1 MPLRESRLLS
11 SALLS
16 KVECHK
22 CLTDY
27 ELLGKLMLQRVARLL
42 RVQDVYSTSCVR
54 PLMRFNVEES
64 LTHTR
69 PLALNV
75 HVCEPVAAFSGIKSE
90 VKVKRD

>member
-1 MPLRESRLLS
+1 MPPRESRLLS

-27 ELLGKLMLQRVARLL
+27 ELLGEIDAAESRAASPCAGRIQYVMCASFNE
-42 RVQDVYSTSCVR
+42 VQCR
-54 PLMRFNVEES
+54 G
-64 LTHTR
+64 TR
-69 PLALNV
+69 SSFSPLNV